1 MFAKH
6 VRKHVENSVNV
17 AIKLSSLT
25 VNQHK
30 NRDRGQAHQANG
42 NHSCSTDD
50 LQPPEHKVADVARLE
65 IRVFQLKHHGTVVGV
80 PVLHRVLR

>member
-1 MFAKH
+1 MKA
-6 VRKHVENSVNV
+6 

-30 NRDRGQAHQANG
+30 NRDRGQAHQANS
-42 NHSCSTDD
+42 NHSRSTDD
-50 LQPPEHKVADVARLE
+50 LQPSEHKVADVVRLE
-65 IRVFQLKHHGTVVGV
+65 IRVFQLKHHGTVVGI